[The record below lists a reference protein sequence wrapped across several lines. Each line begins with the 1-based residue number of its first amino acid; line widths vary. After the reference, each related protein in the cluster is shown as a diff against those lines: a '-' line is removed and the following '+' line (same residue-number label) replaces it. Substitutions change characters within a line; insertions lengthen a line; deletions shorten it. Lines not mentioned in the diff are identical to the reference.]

1 LYENH
6 WGILAK
12 SPGIKPGLKE
22 FHALKRRQD
31 LYDSS
36 GMSKRKGNIKINP
49 QHDGSLISRGP
60 IAVPEPA
67 TMLLFGLAD
76 VIGLRNK
83 IQ

>member
-1 LYENH
+1 
-6 WGILAK
+6 
-12 SPGIKPGLKE
+12 
-22 FHALKRRQD
+22 
-31 LYDSS
+31 
-36 GMSKRKGNIKINP
+36 MSKGKGNIKINP

-67 TMLLFGLAD
+67 TMLLFSLAD